1 MFPQLDQENNQPQ
14 VTIVTSLGELSL
26 VLYPDLAPKTCQ
38 NFVELA
44 QKGYYEG
51 VLFHRVIKD
60 FMIQGGDP
68 TGTGRGGESI
78 YGAPFEDE
86 FSKSLYNLHG
96 ALSMANS
103 GPNTNGSQFFI
114 VTAKEVPEN
123 MLTQLA
129 PGGWPEEIITAYR
142 EQGGTPWLDQ
152 RHTVF
157 GQLLDGEE
165 VLSAIEDQKTD
176 AMDKPLEDIKIEKIR
191 IEGWP
196 DSDE

>member
-86 FSKSLYNLHG
+86 FSKALYNLNG

-114 VTAKEVPEN
+114 VTAKEVPDN
-123 MLTQLA
+123 MLAQLA

-176 AMDKPLEDIKIEKIR
+176 AMDKPLEDIKIEKIK